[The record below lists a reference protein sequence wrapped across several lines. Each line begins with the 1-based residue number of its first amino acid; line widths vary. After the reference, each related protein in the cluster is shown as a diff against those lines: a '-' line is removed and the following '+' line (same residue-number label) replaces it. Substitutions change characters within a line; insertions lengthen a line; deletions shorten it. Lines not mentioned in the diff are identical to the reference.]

1 MSLAPVP
8 SWTVDAAPEKAT
20 GPSETLPARYFPN
33 LAAIDHFG
41 NLRLDRRREES
52 FPVSLTI
59 LYRHPRRPDEAG
71 MTVVADQAKAAA
83 MKTQLEHSGYLVIKI
98 VSATFAKTVP

>member
-1 MSLAPVP
+1 MSIFRAL
-8 SWTVDAAPEKAT
+8 
-20 GPSETLPARYFPN
+20 
-33 LAAIDHFG
+33 
-41 NLRLDRRREES
+41 LRSTALVASNSTERGKG

-83 MKTQLEHSGYLVIKI
+83 AKDQLETRGYLIVKI
-98 VSATFAKTVP
+98 VTATFTKPPAVTPIHL